1 MKKILIIDNYDS
13 FVYNIYQC
21 VSSPDVHVDVR
32 ENNNLKDIEQY
43 DGYII
48 SPGPGNPE
56 NIDDRGNLYEFID
69 SHRDSKFLGVCFGNQ
84 ILGYYLGTSIVL
96 SRRLMHGQPDIIVH
110 GDSFLYRNVP
120 EKFTAI
126 RYHSLVLQGSTKII
140 VDAFSETDGEIMGF
154 HSKDGKFFGVQYH
167 PESYYSEY
175 GKQIFKNFVD
185 AL

>member
-1 MKKILIIDNYDS
+1 
-13 FVYNIYQC
+13 
-21 VSSPDVHVDVR
+21 
-32 ENNNLKDIEQY
+32 
-43 DGYII
+43 
-48 SPGPGNPE
+48 
-56 NIDDRGNLYEFID
+56 
-69 SHRDSKFLGVCFGNQ
+69 
-84 ILGYYLGTSIVL
+84 
-96 SRRLMHGQPDIIVH
+96 MHGQPDIIVH

-126 RYHSLVLQGSTKII
+126 RYHSLVLQGNTKII